1 MVMKLAYESIMAG
14 HLAIKRTVQ
23 KALLEFFWPGIASDI
38 QRFCQSCDICQRTI
52 PKGKIIKAP
61 LNKMPIIEDREDDE
75 QSKLSSGTSQVCANS
90 IFDMAS
96 EWSSGQVMNGLIG
109 TPSHNGAHSSSQVS
123 VGQRFNA
130 GEAMFAVYLMTGII
144 RFYLSVRSAG
154 DIICDVM

>member
-1 MVMKLAYESIMAG
+1 MVMKLAYESFTAG

-23 KALLEFFWPGIASDI
+23 KVLLEFFWPGIASDI

-75 QSKLSSGTSQVCANS
+75 QSNLSNGTSQVCANS

-96 EWSSGQVMNGLIG
+96 EWSSGQVMNRLIVNLIMSG
-109 TPSHNGAHSSSQVS
+109 FSGKSK
-123 VGQRFNA
+123 RIFNLSFASDPILVQGFAYNMVQYVMA
-130 GEAMFAVYLMTGII
+130 G
-144 RFYLSVRSAG
+144 
-154 DIICDVM
+154 CQN